1 MYHDDWLMSQIK
13 LLAAAIAKIVFRKD
27 VILYEVVDDKNKSE
41 TDELFLHLGALLDA
55 GAINEAEDLLFEAL
69 RPDDQDLLLLAVDF
83 YQRLNGLSDEN
94 LVRSHFSRAEIY
106 DGLQEVQRIY
116 GLTF

>member
-1 MYHDDWLMSQIK
+1 MYHDDWLMSQIR
-13 LLAAAIAKIVFRKD
+13 LLAAAIAKIIFRKD
-27 VILYEVVDDKNKSE
+27 VIFYEVKDDENKNE
-41 TDELFLHLGALLDA
+41 TDELFLYLRTLLDS
-55 GAINEAEDLLFEAL
+55 GDINTAEDLLFESL
-69 RPDDQDLLLLAVDF
+69 QPDDQDLLLLAVDF
-83 YQRLNGLSDEN
+83 YQRLNDLSDED